1 MGWEAEEGECDEAS
15 WGKLDRATK
24 GREGRSHSVEKR
36 VGTEPGRPEM
46 LSGGL
51 WAQGEGEPGIRAI
64 RNGGR
69 KDPTP
74 DPRAYKW
81 QHWDSP
87 PVCLWLDREHGNFA
101 GHFPPKECLSF
112 VSVFH
117 HSFAPPPGFIP
128 SSFPQPS
135 CCCPRPRPL
144 PLPSA

>member
-36 VGTEPGRPEM
+36 VETEPGRPEM

-69 KDPTP
+69 KDIKIKIEYPEQSCSELEVSAKHLTE
-74 DPRAYKW
+74 W
-81 QHWDSP
+81 S
-87 PVCLWLDREHGNFA
+87 LD
-101 GHFPPKECLSF
+101 
-112 VSVFH
+112 
-117 HSFAPPPGFIP
+117 
-128 SSFPQPS
+128 
-135 CCCPRPRPL
+135 
-144 PLPSA
+144 